1 MIWLRSYLY
10 LCADS
15 VYLRFMQMGDKTLI
29 QQVVYTGVL
38 KPALRCLATERREG
52 DAYPVF

>member
-10 LCADS
+10 LRANS
-15 VYLRFMQMGDKTLI
+15 VCLRFMQMGDKTLI
-29 QQVVYTGVL
+29 QQVAYTGVP
-38 KPALRCLATERREG
+38 KPALRRLATERMEG

>member
-10 LCADS
+10 LRASS

-29 QQVVYTGVL
+29 QQVAYTGVL